1 MRGKVGSGLC
11 ALHCRMV
18 GGSLTTDITIGMDG
32 MFPRVVV
39 AHTKR
44 DFADLPESLPGRQDT
59 IAG

>member
-39 AHTKR
+39 AHTKH
-44 DFADLPESLPGRQDT
+44 DFADLSESLPGR
-59 IAG
+59 